1 MEYRFVDR
9 FLLYKK
15 NIYKIRE
22 SSIDTYRGIIIRF
35 LNEANKNN
43 LLDEIELYKS
53 FDRFYLEDYINNK
66 LEEGVS
72 ENYINS
78 NLISI
83 KDFFNYLF
91 ENKVIDSNPF
101 EKIKQ
106 IRQPQKKN
114 IKEYFTVEEIRK
126 IINQT
131 YNKQRGERSFELN
144 SSRSRSILSILTNT
158 GMRINELL
166 SLRENEIEKHE
177 DYYYINIK
185 ADKIK
190 NHLEKNVIIYGKAFN
205 YFNEYLEI
213 KHRLFPKSEWLFVS
227 SRGKQFTAK
236 NSIESLQKIVDKCNI
251 DKHISNHCMRATF
264 RTTLLGKG
272 VAEDLIKIIGNWK
285 LDSVSSAYIKGVD
298 IQTLKK
304 VCNII

>member
-1 MEYRFVDR
+1 MEYKMVDR

-43 LLDEIELYKS
+43 LLNEIELYKS

-66 LEEGVS
+66 LEEGMS

-91 ENKVIDSNPF
+91 ENEIINSNPF

-114 IKEYFTVEEIRK
+114 IKEYFTIEEMRK
-126 IINQT
+126 LISET
-131 YNKQRGERSFELN
+131 YNRRCGERCFEIN
-144 SSRSRSILSILTNT
+144 SSRSRALISLLVNT
-158 GMRINELL
+158 GMRINEALAL
-166 SLRENEIEKHE
+166 KETDLERHE
-177 DYYYINIK
+177 DYYYIHIDS
-185 ADKIK
+185 DKIK
-190 NHLEKNVIIYGKAFN
+190 NHLDKNVIIYGKAFK
-205 YFNEYLEI
+205 FLNEYLDI
-213 KHRLFPKSEWLFVS
+213 KHNLFNTDWLFVS
-227 SRGKQFTAK
+227 SKGKQFTAK
-236 NSIESLQKIVDKCNI
+236 NSIESLQKLVDKCELNKKI
-251 DKHISNHCMRATF
+251 TNHCTRATF
-264 RTTLLGKG
+264 RTTLLSKG
-272 VAEDLIKIIGNWK
+272 VANDLIKIIGNWK
-285 LDSVSSAYIKGVD
+285 LDSVSSAYVKGVD
-298 IQTLKK
+298 LETLKK